1 MKKFFRTT
9 AFLAALA
16 LMSTGCQKETDN
28 LLPSQDCKQ
37 VQYTVAGASH
47 RITLSNSEDWSL
59 FLDNMVALVKEGYV
73 VEIQGGSSI
82 TMKYKETV
90 TFTTTSESEVK
101 IWVNNMVSQGYD
113 VTVSY
118 DANTGIFTCIARR

>member
-1 MKKFFRTT
+1 
-9 AFLAALA
+9 
-16 LMSTGCQKETDN
+16 
-28 LLPSQDCKQ
+28 
-37 VQYTVAGASH
+37 
-47 RITLSNSEDWSL
+47 
-59 FLDNMVALVKEGYV
+59 MVALVKEGYV